1 MGGSAPS
8 GLNGPITTASS
19 PIWTPRIAGDVA
31 AELVTAG
38 RVPRPDDAWPSPG
51 LHRSTPGITTA
62 SSPIWTP
69 LSREGRDRERNVQ
82 RAQNQRIQPRA
93 QLWARQGDTG
103 SVLVA
108 LNLLAFGFH
117 TAAMLA
123 VLAWRQAVIA
133 RGATYRSFEHLRTI
147 TAFVLDQDRDHLLRS
162 ITAAATRPP

>member
-1 MGGSAPS
+1 MGGWRLRGKRTYYNSFVTDLDA
-8 GLNGPITTASS
+8 N
-19 PIWTPRIAGDVA
+19 AGDVA
-31 AELVTAG
+31 ELAACG
-38 RVPRPDDAWPSPG
+38 RVRWNACPC
-51 LHRSTPGITTA
+51 
-62 SSPIWTP
+62 
-69 LSREGRDRERNVQ
+69 EGRDRERNVQ
-82 RAQNQRIQPRA
+82 RPQNQRIQPRA

-133 RGATYRSFEHLRTI
+133 RGATYRTFEHLRTI